1 MNDEK
6 KDENPIDMSEVGPYC
21 ILLID
26 VNKNMNSRIIRIYVY
41 ILVLEVYKSFID
53 QFPKCFSEKPFPF
66 FSIKF

>member
-26 VNKNMNSRIIRIYVY
+26 VSINMNFRMIETYVY
-41 ILVLEVYKSFID
+41 ILVLEAYKSLVD
-53 QFPKCFSEKPFPF
+53 
-66 FSIKF
+66 

>member
-26 VNKNMNSRIIRIYVY
+26 VGADEGPN
-41 ILVLEVYKSFID
+41 EVY
-53 QFPKCFSEKPFPF
+53 FSVFDTLQ
-66 FSIKF
+66 